1 LVGKFERHHMKRKE
15 IKKTANEKKAE
26 TEIESIIQILKK
38 RELQTEV
45 LKKIIKNN
53 KFTDNKSL

>member
-1 LVGKFERHHMKRKE
+1 MKRKK

-26 TEIESIIQILKK
+26 TEIESVIQILKK

-45 LKKIIKNN
+45 LKKIIK
-53 KFTDNKSL
+53 DNKLTDKKTL